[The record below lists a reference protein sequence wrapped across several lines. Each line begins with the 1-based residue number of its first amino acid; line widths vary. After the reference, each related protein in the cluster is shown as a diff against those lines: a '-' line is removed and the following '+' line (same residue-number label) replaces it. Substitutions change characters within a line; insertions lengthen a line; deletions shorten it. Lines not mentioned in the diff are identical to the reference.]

1 MDRQK
6 RIKLA
11 IERQRIK
18 LEYLVEKDSSLEG
31 LLAESQK
38 LDRLIERYEAENT
51 TSYRQT
57 EEKRLL

>member
-51 TSYRQT
+51 TSY
-57 EEKRLL
+57 

>member
-18 LEYLVEKDSSLEG
+18 LEYLVEKDSSLGG

-51 TSYRQT
+51 TSY
-57 EEKRLL
+57 